1 MIENIILWLV
11 IGAAA
16 IFSGRTAYRTLTGR
30 SKGCGSC
37 NDCDV
42 SSPAPQQSIPDLTG
56 KKSEEEEEKQ
66 P

>member
-1 MIENIILWLV
+1 MLENIILWLI

-37 NDCDV
+37 SDCDAAA
-42 SSPAPQQSIPDLTG
+42 PAPQQTLPDLTD
-56 KKSEEEEEKQ
+56 KKSEDEEEKQ

>member
-1 MIENIILWLV
+1 MLENIILWLI

-37 NDCDV
+37 SDCDAA
-42 SSPAPQQSIPDLTG
+42 PPPQQNIPDLTD
-56 KKSEEEEEKQ
+56 KKSEDEEEKQ